1 MKNVVILC
9 VIAGVL
15 GSSIGYIIPVVIP
28 TEYNKLFSVAI
39 LAGIESVCSAIKLII
54 RNKFEGNIFI
64 IDFFCKCNY
73 CCIVVFIG
81 DNLGLDLYYVILL
94 ALGFKLLQ
102 DLDVVKT
109 YIFTK

>member
-9 VIAGVL
+9 VIAGLL
-15 GSSIGYIIPVVIP
+15 GGSIGYIVPVVIP

-39 LAGIESVCSAIKLII
+39 LAGIESVCSAIKLINTNNTAI
-54 RNKFEGNIFI
+54 ITFAKKVIIKIF
-64 IDFFCKCNY
+64 
-73 CCIVVFIG
+73 VFIG
-81 DNLGLDLYYVILL
+81 DSLGLDLYYVILL

>member
-9 VIAGVL
+9 VIAGLL
-15 GSSIGYIIPVVIP
+15 GGSIGYIVPVVIP

-39 LAGIESVCSAIKLII
+39 LAGIESVCSVIKLIM
-54 RNKFEGNIFI
+54 RDKFKGNIFI
-64 IDFFCKCNY
+64 VIIAVLF
-73 CCIVVFIG
+73 VFIG
-81 DNLGLDLYYVILL
+81 DSLGLDLYYVILL